1 MSDSQN
7 SGSGSDAGT
16 DAGNR
21 DTVRA
26 STGTPAVP
34 ESATG
39 AATGSTT
46 DSELFTDHGRTSVA
60 DVVVSKIAGMA
71 DKAQPLCID
80 GAVSAPSVGLAG
92 RLGQNPD
99 ALVIADCFDV
109 HACLSG

>member
-1 MSDSQN
+1 MTFTYHAGQLVAQREQAGDASFDFLKLSLCNAARVLARCFGLLLQSQQHPN
-7 SGSGSDAGT
+7 T
-16 DAGNR
+16 WQIE
-21 DTVRA
+21 T
-26 STGTPAVP
+26 
-34 ESATG
+34 
-39 AATGSTT
+39 
-46 DSELFTDHGRTSVA
+46 
-60 DVVVSKIAGMA
+60 KIAGMA